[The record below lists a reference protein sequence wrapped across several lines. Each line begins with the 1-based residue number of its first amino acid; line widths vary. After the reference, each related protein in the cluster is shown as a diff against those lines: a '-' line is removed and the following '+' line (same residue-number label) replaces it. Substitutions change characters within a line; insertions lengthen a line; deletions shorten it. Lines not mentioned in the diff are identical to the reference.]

1 MLTPSASASASSP
14 TFTDLSAHTS
24 AHAHE
29 QHHGHAATTRYT
41 LGVFDDPDDLL
52 EAIEHVRGAGIK
64 IHDVYTPFPI
74 HGIDDVLGIARTR
87 LPIAA
92 FMFGCS
98 GLAFAL
104 FLVAYT
110 MWADWPMIIGGKPH
124 WAFPS
129 FVPVCFE
136 LTVLFTA
143 FGMVITFFLV
153 SGLRPKFKVQVMDRR
168 STDDKFVMAIEHK
181 AATNLPQL
189 TALLRQHGAS
199 EVNEKEIAVKH

>member
-1 MLTPSASASASSP
+1 MLSP
-14 TFTDLSAHTS
+14 LAPAPVAHP
-24 AHAHE
+24 AHPAAAP
-29 QHHGHAATTRYT
+29 HAADHATKRYV

-52 EAIEHVRGAGIK
+52 DAIEHVRAGGTK

-92 FMFGCS
+92 FMYGCL
-98 GLAFAL
+98 GLSVAL
-104 FLVAYT
+104 FLQIYT
-110 MWADWPMIIGGKPH
+110 LWADWPMIIGGKPH
-124 WAFPS
+124 YSFPAFI
-129 FVPVCFE
+129 PVCFE

-168 STDDKFVMAIEHK
+168 STDDKFVMAIEH
-181 AATNLPQL
+181 TSSLNLRSL
-189 TALLRQHGAS
+189 TDLLRQYGAS